1 MQRMPEQ
8 TSVATSYARA
18 LANPVRLGIVG
29 ALAQGPRTIE
39 SLSRQ
44 LDTRKDRVRRHA
56 RVLEGMGLV
65 QATDAQPRTYELVR
79 EPVVWEQAWSE
90 LPIPARR
97 ETMAAILTHVHATAS
112 AAVDAGGFDRPDS
125 YLTRSS
131 LRVSEELWREIAELL
146 GDTVRRLD
154 AAEDDPNG
162 TPATVVTMLFSG
174 EHADTT
180 TRESPPPDFDAAE
193 ARERTYEIVEEVT
206 DIMARDAPMS
216 WDRAAAL
223 FEQARLIARAA
234 ASLDDARQP
243 APADPQ

>member
-1 MQRMPEQ
+1 VPEH
-8 TSVATSYARA
+8 TSVATTYARA
-18 LANPVRLGIVG
+18 LADPIRLAIVA
-29 ALAQGPRTIE
+29 ALAEGPRSVD
-39 SLSRQ
+39 SLARQ
-44 LDTRKDRVRRHA
+44 LDVSKQRIGRHA
-56 RVLEGMGLV
+56 RALAGMGLV
-65 QATDAQPRTYELVR
+65 RATDDGSRTYELVR
-79 EPVVWEQAWSE
+79 EPVIWEEAWDE

-97 ETMAAILTHVHATAS
+97 ECRAAGLAYVQAAATAAI
-112 AAVDAGGFDRPDS
+112 DAGGFDRPDS
-125 YLTRSS
+125 YFTRTSV
-131 LRVSEELWREIAELL
+131 RMSEEVWGQVAERL
-146 GDTVRRLD
+146 GEMLRWLD
-154 AAEDDPNG
+154 EAEDDPNG